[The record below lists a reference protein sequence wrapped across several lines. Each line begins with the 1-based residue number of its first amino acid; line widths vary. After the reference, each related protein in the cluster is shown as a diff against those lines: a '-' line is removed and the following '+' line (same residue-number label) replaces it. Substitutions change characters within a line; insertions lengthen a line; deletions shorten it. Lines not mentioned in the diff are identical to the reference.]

1 MKAIHLF
8 FLTIMSVFMLHNSHA
23 QKIEYS
29 VEKVWGDGSWHC
41 AFTSIVEF
49 RGKYYIS
56 MREYDSHIF
65 NSEGE
70 AEGRIRIISSKS
82 GRKWESV
89 ALISKEG
96 YDLRDPKLSVTP
108 DNRLMITVGG
118 SIYRNKV
125 LVGCEPHVIF
135 SSDGKEFSEP
145 TPIKLDTK
153 TKGTHDWLWRV
164 TWHEGAAY
172 GVSYSKKEG
181 DRWELYLYKGRD
193 GIK

>member
-8 FLTIMSVFMLHNSHA
+8 FLTVMSVFMLHNSHA

-29 VEKVWGDGSWHC
+29 VEKVWGDGTWHC

-49 RGKYYIS
+49 KGRYYIS

-70 AEGRIRIISSKS
+70 AEGRIRIISSMS
-82 GRKWESV
+82 GKKWESV

-108 DNRLMITVGG
+108 DNRLMVTVGG

-125 LVGCEPHVIF
+125 LAGCEPHVIF

-145 TPIKLDTK
+145 TPIMLDTM
-153 TKGTHDWLWRV
+153 T
-164 TWHEGAAY
+164 
-172 GVSYSKKEG
+172 
-181 DRWELYLYKGRD
+181 
-193 GIK
+193 